1 MDDYEYAPEVS
12 RPSRL
17 VLDRHLTVGR
27 NRYRLIASGTGDQ
40 RIGLTV
46 TGRDDDGIVVSE
58 ISGGISLDDLP
69 AVAELVSSA
78 LDGLVA
84 VSRPGRTPPP
94 SKRFPNQG
102 ARWSAEDDARL
113 VRRHR
118 EGAAEPALMAEFS
131 RSRGGIRARLER
143 LERLGEIA
151 PSQPPPG
158 GIGAEAT

>member
-69 AVAELVSSA
+69 AVADLVSSA

-94 SKRFPNQG
+94 KRFPNQG

-118 EGAAEPALMAEFS
+118 EGAAESVLMAEFS
-131 RSRGGIRARLER
+131 RTRGGIRARLER
-143 LERLGEIA
+143 LGEVAAI
-151 PSQPPPG
+151 PPPAG
-158 GIGAEAT
+158 SGAEVT

>member
-1 MDDYEYAPEVS
+1 MDDYEYVSEES

-27 NRYRLIASGTGDQ
+27 NRYRLTASGTGDQ

-84 VSRPGRTPPP
+84 VNRPGRMAPP
-94 SKRFPNQG
+94 KRFPNQG

-113 VRRHR
+113 MRRHR
-118 EGAAEPALMAEFS
+118 EGAAESVLMTEFS

-143 LERLGEIA
+143 LGEVSA
-151 PSQPPPG
+151 VPPPSSAG
-158 GIGAEAT
+158 SGAEVT